1 MSKIER
7 SDMSIVGIESSLEYA
22 RQKHAV
28 IVAQLFNAVHE
39 IEQFEI
45 ALRNAK
51 RATGDLR
58 PLEHTGN
65 MNCIPHEW
73 HGDLEN
79 EQMFCGK
86 EGCGARF
93 DFVAPELGYEY
104 LPKEL
109 VAELLAG
116 PIDVSPEELQN
127 ATEKAAE
134 VLRSGY
140 LSLKV
145 VDSLLRGVCGDD
157 AQENINKLGFPGSTK
172 NVNHEVTDTHP
183 TFDPDVHRGPEIVSS
198 AGWESV
204 RSGGFSGSTKMKAQ
218 EGAGEEHY

>member
-79 EQMFCGK
+79 NQMFCGK
-86 EGCGARF
+86 CLARF
-93 DFVAPELGYEY
+93 DVVAPEFL
-104 LPKEL
+104 
-109 VAELLAG
+109 
-116 PIDVSPEELQN
+116 SPE
-127 ATEKAAE
+127 
-134 VLRSGY
+134 
-140 LSLKV
+140 V
-145 VDSLLRGVCGDD
+145 VGSLLRGVCGDD
-157 AQENINKLGFPGSTK
+157 AQENLNELGFPGSTK
-172 NVNHEVTDTHP
+172 NVNSEVADTHP
-183 TFDPDVHRGPEIVSS
+183 TFDPDVHSGTEVVST